1 LQILYI
7 YIYITSTLG
16 FTLFIFSL
24 KKQRKLKTT
33 QVTMNSTNLN
43 KTGEIWPEIFRGA
56 LIGEIKARGVS
67 TFLKFKGKVGQT
79 SERVLHVGL
88 RPWCRRT
95 PQPIW
100 HPSSLIIPLAIF
112 NFQFSIPPIYI
123 SQLEKRLARVQ
134 LDLYRQSATCAP
146 RLEETDGSFPP
157 RGLSC
162 VLCKMEVGE
171 RRHTLDWL
179 D

>member
-1 LQILYI
+1 LQIIYIYI

-112 NFQFSIPPIYI
+112 NFQFSIPPYLYF
-123 SQLEKRLARVQ
+123 SAWKEARTCTARSLSTICYVRTKTWR
-134 LDLYRQSATCAP
+134 DRWEFSSAW
-146 RLEETDGSFPP
+146 LI
-157 RGLSC
+157 
-162 VLCKMEVGE
+162 LCP
-171 RRHTLDWL
+171 L
-179 D
+179 

>member
-1 LQILYI
+1 
-7 YIYITSTLG
+7 
-16 FTLFIFSL
+16 
-24 KKQRKLKTT
+24 
-33 QVTMNSTNLN
+33 MNSTNLN

-112 NFQFSIPPIYI
+112 NFQFSIFNPPLSIFLSLKRGSHVYSSI
-123 SQLEKRLARVQ
+123 FIDNLLRAHQDLKRPMGVFLRVAYLVSSVKWKLEKGDTHLI
-134 LDLYRQSATCAP
+134 DLTRAGKIMV
-146 RLEETDGSFPP
+146 GS
-157 RGLSC
+157 GQ
-162 VLCKMEVGE
+162 EN
-171 RRHTLDWL
+171 
-179 D
+179 